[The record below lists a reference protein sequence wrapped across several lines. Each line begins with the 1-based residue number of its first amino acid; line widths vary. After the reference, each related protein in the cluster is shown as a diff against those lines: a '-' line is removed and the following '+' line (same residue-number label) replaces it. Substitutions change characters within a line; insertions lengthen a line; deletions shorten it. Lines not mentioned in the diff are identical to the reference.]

1 MITSTGSLGKN
12 VMAAEWTMQISYAP
26 VLIAVF
32 VHEKT
37 ATIKNIR
44 QTREFSVN
52 VASDEQTLLVN
63 IAGGYSRTEIDK
75 LKIKNSFK
83 FLKSKYIRAP
93 LIADSLVNA
102 ECKLLTMKKIGD
114 HIMIVGKVL
123 SMRHNESK
131 KPLIY
136 HQGRYYRIGSI
147 IEPFRHEV
155 RIDGRAFN
163 WFHSQGSNRFVLKCV
178 GAIIKSGKQILVL
191 NHHAKDTNYETIPY
205 VVPKRGENYANVLHE
220 YLQEFGLKITLKQ
233 KPALK
238 RLILRHKMKVQRA
251 NFVLF
256 EGDLKSN
263 IDKYKW
269 KNATSNPLLKVLV
282 N

>member
-1 MITSTGSLGKN
+1 MVTSTGSLGKN
-12 VMAAEWTMQISYAP
+12 VMAAEWTMQISYEP

-44 QTREFSVN
+44 QTREFGVN

-93 LIADSLVNA
+93 LIAGSVVNA

-123 SMRHNESK
+123 SMRHDESK

-155 RIDGRAFN
+155 RIDGRGFD
-163 WFHSQGSNRFVLKCV
+163 WFHSQASNRFVLKCV

-191 NHHAKDTNYETIPY
+191 NHCTKDMNYETVPY
-205 VVPKRGENYANVLHE
+205 VVPKRGKNYDNILHE
-220 YLQEFGLKITLKQ
+220 YLQELGLRITLKQ

-238 RLILRHKMKVQRA
+238 RLMMKHKMKVQRV

-263 IDKYKW
+263 IGKYKW
-269 KNATSNPLLKVLV
+269 KDVKSNPLLKALV